1 MRPTYAETVRI
12 DLHTHSL
19 VSDGTQSPADVMRAA
34 ADADLDVVALTDHDS
49 MAGLEEAAETA
60 QALGIDFVP
69 GIEVSCRNRG
79 VSIHLLAYWPDPS
92 DAGVTDMLT
101 LTRDARVV
109 RAQEIVAKISADY
122 PLTWDH
128 VLMYA
133 GTAETVGRPH
143 IADAM
148 VAAGLF
154 ENRDSAFAEVLAGN
168 SAYFVPHYAPEV
180 IDAIRTL
187 RAAGAV
193 PVFAHP
199 GADGRG
205 RVVPTSV
212 IESMAAAGMVGIEID
227 HRDHTAM
234 QRTRLARIAE
244 RLALVPTGASDYHG
258 DGKENRLGENL
269 TTPSNYARLQ
279 AARGGVRR

>member
-1 MRPTYAETVRI
+1 MRPPYPGTVRI

-34 ADADLDVVALTDHDS
+34 ADANLDVVALTDHDS

-79 VSIHLLAYWPDPS
+79 VSIHLLAYWPDPA
-92 DAGVTDMLT
+92 DAGVNEMLT
-101 LTRDARVV
+101 LTRDARVA

-122 PLTWDH
+122 PLSWDH
-128 VLMYA
+128 VLLFA

-154 ENRDSAFAEVLAGN
+154 ETRDDAFAEVLAGN

-205 RVVPTSV
+205 RVVATSV
-212 IESMAAAGMVGIEID
+212 IESMAEAGMVGIEID

-234 QRTRLARIAE
+234 QRTRLARIAD
-244 RLALVPTGASDYHG
+244 RLSLVPTGASDYHG
-258 DGKENRLGENL
+258 DGKQNRLGENL
-269 TTPSNYARLQ
+269 TTPENYARLQ
-279 AARGGVRR
+279 SARGGFSR

>member
-1 MRPTYAETVRI
+1 
-12 DLHTHSL
+12 
-19 VSDGTQSPADVMRAA
+19 MRAA

-79 VSIHLLAYWPDPS
+79 VSIHLLAYWPDPA
-92 DAGVTDMLT
+92 DAGVKEMLT
-101 LTRDARVV
+101 LTRDARVA
-109 RAQEIVAKISADY
+109 RAQQIVAKISADY
-122 PLTWDH
+122 PLSWDQ

-154 ENRDSAFAEVLAGN
+154 ESRDAAFAHVLAGN
-168 SAYFVPHYAPEV
+168 SAYFVPHYAPDV

-193 PVFAHP
+193 TVFAHP

-212 IESMAAAGMVGIEID
+212 IEAMADAGMVGIEIG
-227 HRDHTAM
+227 HRDHSAM
-234 QRTRLARIAE
+234 QRVRLTRIAE
-244 RLALVPTGASDYHG
+244 RLSLVPTGASDYHG
-258 DGKENRLGENL
+258 DGKQNRLGENL
-269 TTPSNYARLQ
+269 TTPENYARLQ
-279 AARGGVRR
+279 TARGRRPVKSRDGFRGDPNP

>member
-1 MRPTYAETVRI
+1 M
-12 DLHTHSL
+12 
-19 VSDGTQSPADVMRAA
+19 SDGTQSPADVMRAA
-34 ADADLDVVALTDHDS
+34 ADAQLDVVALTDHDS

-69 GIEVSCRNRG
+69 GIEVSCRDRG
-79 VSIHLLAYWPDPS
+79 VSIHLLAYWPDPA

-101 LTRDARVV
+101 LTRDARVA
-109 RAQEIVAKISADY
+109 RAQEIVDKISADY
-122 PLTWDH
+122 PLSWDH

-154 ENRDSAFAEVLAGN
+154 ENRDAAFAEVLAGN
-168 SAYFVPHYAPEV
+168 SAYYVPHYAPEV

-212 IESMAAAGMVGIEID
+212 IEAMAEAGMVGIEVD

-234 QRTRLARIAE
+234 QRTRLERIAE
-244 RLALVPTGASDYHG
+244 RLSLVPTGASDYHG

-269 TTPSNYARLQ
+269 TTPENYARLR
-279 AARGGVRR
+279 AARNR